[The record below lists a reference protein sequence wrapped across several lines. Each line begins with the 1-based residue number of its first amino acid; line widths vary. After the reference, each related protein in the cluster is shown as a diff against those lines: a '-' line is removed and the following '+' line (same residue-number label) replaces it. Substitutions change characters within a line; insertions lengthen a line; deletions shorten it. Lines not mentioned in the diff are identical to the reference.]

1 MRSDNDNLL
10 CRCRRVL
17 AGVRYY
23 WLREYRH
30 VLRDAE
36 VLVFFLLLPIAYP
49 ILYALIYNPEV
60 VTDIPVVVVDD
71 ARTALSREIV
81 GCFDATPAA
90 HIVGYCANLDEARS
104 MMMQRECYAIILFPS
119 SFSRDIDRGEQSSI
133 VFYTDMSLLLNYKE
147 LYMALNNVVLDI
159 ESTIRLQQMP
169 IGLSSSITDIVAN
182 PIPYTSVVLYNPTS
196 GIASFLIPAVLVLIL
211 QQSVVLGIAM
221 LAGKAHEQGR
231 GWFERR
237 NYWTQLVGRM
247 LCYSSIYLFN
257 TIYLLHFIPSIF
269 GYPQL
274 GTLSDIMIFSLP
286 FILSSICMAVTLS
299 VMVRERE
306 QVYLLFVAMSVILLF
321 LSGIAWPRYAMPA
334 VWRWLS
340 YIFPSTW
347 GVEGFV
353 QLSTMGACFSDVAQ
367 SYCHLWVL
375 VIFYMITARV
385 AVHYDNRAM
394 R

>member
-1 MRSDNDNLL
+1 MRGDKKKLL

-36 VLVFFLLLPIAYP
+36 VLVFFVLLPLAYP

-81 GCFDATPAA
+81 RCFDATPAA
-90 HIVGYCANLDEARS
+90 HIVGYCANLDEARI
-104 MMMQRECYAIILFPS
+104 MMMQRECYAILLFPNN
-119 SFSRDIDRGEQSSI
+119 FTREIERGEQSSI

-147 LYMALNNVVLDI
+147 LFMALNNVVLDI
-159 ESTIRLQQMP
+159 ESAIRLQKIP
-169 IGLSSSITDIVAN
+169 IGLSASITDIAAN

-211 QQSVVLGIAM
+211 QQSLLLGIAM
-221 LAGKAHEQGR
+221 LAGKAHEEGR
-231 GWFERR
+231 GWFYRKH
-237 NYWTQLVGRM
+237 YWAQLVGRM

-257 TIYLLHFIPSIF
+257 TLYLLYFVPSIF

-274 GTLSDIMIFSLP
+274 GAVSDIMIFSLP
-286 FILSSICMAVTLS
+286 FVLSSVFMAVTLS

-321 LSGIAWPRYAMPA
+321 LSGIAWPRYAMPEA
-334 VWRWLS
+334 WRWLS

-367 SYCHLWVL
+367 SYSRLWVL
-375 VIFYMITARV
+375 VVFYMITARV
-385 AVHYDNRAM
+385 AVQYDNRVV